1 MFKSLRLPTLDSE
14 IWYCRDTNK
23 VMFSFYEKTTSPN
36 RVLQKQTTLSET
48 YIRASLTQEV
58 VRRLRNCSLDLP
70 RQEKQQII
78 SVFCQKMIN
87 SGHSVASTQN
97 VVVHGVLKFIDL
109 CNRRLRKILAKT
121 CWYDDHLLD
130 KKTSWRIS
138 LPQNWA
144 RDRPAQFKVPGMQFS
159 SVMMVPSSNSGR
171 LFKMLTK
178 AEPRLAKSSG
188 YQIKLIEKPGR
199 PLTRFFNKSFSSNR
213 CHRTVCAVCSGSELK
228 GPSKFGLKSVV
239 YKGVC
244 QICEENI

>member
-1 MFKSLRLPTLDSE
+1 M
-14 IWYCRDTNK
+14 
-23 VMFSFYEKTTSPN
+23 
-36 RVLQKQTTLSET
+36 LQKQIALSET
-48 YIRASLTQEV
+48 CIRASLTQEV

-87 SGHSVASTQN
+87 SGHSVASTQY

-109 CNRRLRKILAKT
+109 LRRSKLDRLHNDYKPLYSPKEFDLCNRRLRKKLAKT
-121 CWYDDHLLD
+121 YWYDDNLLD

-144 RDRPAQFKVPGMQFS
+144 GDRPAQFKVPGMQFS

-188 YQIKLIEKPGR
+188 YQIKLIEKPAFC
-199 PLTRFFNKSFSSNR
+199 P
-213 CHRTVCAVCSGSELK
+213 
-228 GPSKFGLKSVV
+228 
-239 YKGVC
+239 
-244 QICEENI
+244 